1 MLKVTDAV
9 VEFAGGT
16 RALDGVSMEVQP
28 GETVAVVGESG
39 SGKTTLAR
47 AILGL
52 QPLKAGQVEFNGE
65 VQTGVRAR
73 LAERIGMVWQDP
85 YASIDPRWRVERI
98 VREPADLMGKTLD
111 VPALLTSVGLEPAFA
126 TRYPHEMSGGQ
137 RQRVAIARAL
147 ALRPPL
153 VICDEPTA
161 ALDLSVQAQILNL
174 LQDIRAELGSAF
186 LYISHDLG
194 TVRYLADRVI
204 VMQNGKI
211 VEQGP
216 SESLFENPQQPYTQ
230 ALIAAQPRIEQLGV
244 IPG

>member
-73 LAERIGMVWQDP
+73 LAERVGMVWQDP

-161 ALDLSVQAQILNL
+161 ALDLSVQ
-174 LQDIRAELGSAF
+174 
-186 LYISHDLG
+186 
-194 TVRYLADRVI
+194 
-204 VMQNGKI
+204 
-211 VEQGP
+211 
-216 SESLFENPQQPYTQ
+216 
-230 ALIAAQPRIEQLGV
+230 
-244 IPG
+244 

>member
-216 SESLFENPQQPYTQ
+216 SESLFENPQQPY
-230 ALIAAQPRIEQLGV
+230 
-244 IPG
+244 

>member
-1 MLKVTDAV
+1 
-9 VEFAGGT
+9 
-16 RALDGVSMEVQP
+16 
-28 GETVAVVGESG
+28 
-39 SGKTTLAR
+39 
-47 AILGL
+47 
-52 QPLKAGQVEFNGE
+52 
-65 VQTGVRAR
+65 
-73 LAERIGMVWQDP
+73 
-85 YASIDPRWRVERI
+85 
-98 VREPADLMGKTLD
+98 
-111 VPALLTSVGLEPAFA
+111 
-126 TRYPHEMSGGQ
+126 SGGQ

>member
-73 LAERIGMVWQDP
+73 LAERVGMVWQDP

-98 VREPADLMGKTLD
+98 VREPADLMGKPLD

-230 ALIAAQPRIEQLGV
+230 ALIAAQPRIEHLGV

>member
-1 MLKVTDAV
+1 MESA
-9 VEFAGGT
+9 E
-16 RALDGVSMEVQP
+16 DGL
-28 GETVAVVGESG
+28 
-39 SGKTTLAR
+39 LA
-47 AILGL
+47 
-52 QPLKAGQVEFNGE
+52 K
-65 VQTGVRAR
+65 
-73 LAERIGMVWQDP
+73 RIGMVWQDP

-98 VREPADLMGKTLD
+98 VREPADLLGKVLD

-216 SESLFENPQQPYTQ
+216 AESLFDNPQQPYTQ

>member
-73 LAERIGMVWQDP
+73 LAERVGMVWQDP

-98 VREPADLMGKTLD
+98 VREPADLLGKTLD

-230 ALIAAQPRIEQLGV
+230 ALIAAQLRIEQLGV